1 MSDDTV
7 GAAPSEVEVSSDY
20 VRSRHCVVLRGEFD
34 AVWEDLGYHLLQNGH
49 RLAPGARRRLQDGL
63 ACVALHSASKPRDE
77 MLAWTMNLIDPTDA
91 EPPLNVFVTGDSQAG
106 TIVGRAFTR
115 DVKVGARSRFFAQVS
130 RPRLPVRQSTI
141 EAEGTDVLALVEAYY
156 RQSEQLPARVFRLGG
171 ETFAMLVAHPD
182 YDAAWF
188 ETVSADEVARVAERE
203 ELGPLERLRFRLRCG
218 CDLKLIHRML
228 RGATGG
234 DLDALYGDQDELRV
248 ECPRCAS
255 VFRVPRA
262 DMEVFL
268 AEGEPP
274 REGEPPG

>member
-7 GAAPSEVEVSSDY
+7 GAAPSEVEVASDY
-20 VRSRHCVVLRGEFD
+20 VRTRHCVVLRGEFEPL
-34 AVWEDLGYHLLQNGH
+34 WEDLGYHLLQNGH
-49 RLAPGARRRLQDGL
+49 RLEPEQRRRLQDGL

-77 MLAWTMNLIDPTDA
+77 LIAWTMNLIDPTGA
-91 EPPLNVFVTGDSQAG
+91 APPLNVFVTGDSHAG

-141 EAEGTDVLALVEAYY
+141 EAEGADVLTLVEAYY
-156 RQSEQLPARVFRLGG
+156 RQSEQLPARLFRLGG

-182 YDAAWF
+182 YDRTWF
-188 ETVSADEVARVAERE
+188 ETVSGDEVSRVAERE

-228 RGATGG
+228 RGATNG
-234 DLDALYGDQDELRV
+234 DLDALYGDQEELRV

-262 DMEVFL
+262 EMEEFL
-268 AEGEPP
+268 AEPP
-274 REGEPPG
+274 PPPPGSEPS